1 MRERDRERKENRQ
14 EEEEESEEDDKDK
27 DEKTK
32 KNETRTRRELNFSDE
47 SYSSPRRN
55 RREEQK
61 TARAKEMNDGSKLD
75 HAPANTG
82 RDTTRSPNR
91 RRREQREWD
100 ESSIDTDY
108 ADYRHSHRRRQV
120 EVQTKPDAGQV
131 GNEEENREGRVQ
143 PHRGLAAAGGQDNVP
158 KVDKV
163 SRKGMAAAG
172 GAAASSSSEEED
184 KKKQNKGARNTDDGV
199 PLVDKV
205 SRKGMAAVE
214 KKQSSSESAEGKVKP
229 HRGLAAAGT
238 NLEDDRPR
246 NRRHLTSKFVP
257 SSILIDREKLNERD
271 GDDFWVASAR
281 QSVDDSSEYAVERDE
296 RRNTQGK
303 RRSIPFSSSSSEQKL
318 AF

>member
-1 MRERDRERKENRQ
+1 
-14 EEEEESEEDDKDK
+14 
-27 DEKTK
+27 
-32 KNETRTRRELNFSDE
+32 
-47 SYSSPRRN
+47 
-55 RREEQK
+55 
-61 TARAKEMNDGSKLD
+61 
-75 HAPANTG
+75 
-82 RDTTRSPNR
+82 
-91 RRREQREWD
+91 
-100 ESSIDTDY
+100 
-108 ADYRHSHRRRQV
+108 
-120 EVQTKPDAGQV
+120 
-131 GNEEENREGRVQ
+131 
-143 PHRGLAAAGGQDNVP
+143 
-158 KVDKV
+158 V

-238 NLEDDRPR
+238 NNEDERPR

-296 RRNTQGK
+296 RRNTQSK